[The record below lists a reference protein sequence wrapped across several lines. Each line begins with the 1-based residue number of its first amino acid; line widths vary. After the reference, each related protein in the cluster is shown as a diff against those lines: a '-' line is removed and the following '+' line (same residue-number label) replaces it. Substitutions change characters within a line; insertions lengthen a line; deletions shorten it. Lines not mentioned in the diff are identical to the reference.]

1 MDRSEPINLHLHS
14 VNLTPTNIPE
24 KKKKTFQVKD
34 KVAFDLCKLDVLC
47 AEKRLM
53 TEAVLKM
60 LTKTADISNSS
71 LVKNA
76 DGLLSKKPC

>member
-24 KKKKTFQVKD
+24 KKTFQVKD

-47 AEKRLM
+47 AEKKLM

>member
-24 KKKKTFQVKD
+24 KKKTFQVKD

>member
-24 KKKKTFQVKD
+24 KKKKFQVKD

-60 LTKTADISNSS
+60 LTKTADISKFVS
-71 LVKNA
+71 
-76 DGLLSKKPC
+76 GEEC